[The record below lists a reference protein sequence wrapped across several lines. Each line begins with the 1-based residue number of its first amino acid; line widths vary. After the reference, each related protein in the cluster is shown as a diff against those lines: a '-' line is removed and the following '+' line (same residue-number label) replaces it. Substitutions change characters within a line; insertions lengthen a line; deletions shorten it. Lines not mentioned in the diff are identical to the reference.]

1 MKGLQVFYNSFK
13 KDLKKRFFVTVGK
26 DSTVFYLGGDY
37 FFLRLEKFYAR
48 TFPAT
53 TAYSIEA
60 FLGKKETRTFTLVSF
75 EKFQDLWD
83 HFPESLPLFTEHTEL
98 SECVFETNLI
108 SKLPS
113 PSVSFSAEGG
123 EIKKFLHKLV
133 PFFGKNSDKVCCLRF
148 KKNAEIDGFNRELEE
163 GEFQK
168 GLHFT
173 SLPVEFYSIFS
184 KETEYRYFA
193 ANYILN
199 FTSLFPSS
207 ELFTLSF
214 HGDYDAVKIS
224 ASSNITYYLMP
235 VRKLCHDEEKIF
247 ALLDEIKKI

>member
-1 MKGLQVFYNSFK
+1 MKELANFYKSFEK
-13 KDLKKRFFVTVGK
+13 NLNKRFFVNVGK
-26 DSTVFYLGGDY
+26 NSTVFYLGGDY
-37 FFLRLEKFYAR
+37 FFLRLERLYDSMPP
-48 TFPAT
+48 FPRENIT
-53 TAYSIEA
+53 S
-60 FLGKKETRTFTLVSF
+60 FLGEKETRTFTLVSF
-75 EKFQDLWD
+75 DKFQDLWD
-83 HFPESLPLFTEHTEL
+83 HFPESLQNFTEHTEL

-108 SKLPS
+108 SKLPT

-133 PFFGKNSDKVCCLRF
+133 PFFGKNSDKVCCIRF
-148 KKNAEIDGFNRELEE
+148 KKNAEIEGFNRELEE
-163 GEFQK
+163 GILPK

-173 SLPVEFYSIFS
+173 SLPVEFFSLFS

-207 ELFTLSF
+207 ELFTFSF
-214 HGDYDAVKIS
+214 HGDYDAIKIS

-235 VRKLCHDEEKIF
+235 VRKIARDAEKIF
-247 ALLDEIKKI
+247 ALLDEIKTI

>member
-1 MKGLQVFYNSFK
+1 MKELANFYKSFEK
-13 KDLKKRFFVTVGK
+13 NLNKRFFVTVGK

-37 FFLRLEKFYAR
+37 FFLRLERFYDSMPP
-48 TFPAT
+48 FPRENIT
-53 TAYSIEA
+53 S
-60 FLGKKETRTFTLVSF
+60 FLGEKETRTFTLVSF
-75 EKFQDLWD
+75 DKFQDLRD
-83 HFPESLPLFTEHTEL
+83 HFPESLSLFTEHTEL
-98 SECVFETNLI
+98 PDCPFETKVI

-113 PSVSFSAEGG
+113 PSVSFSATGG

-148 KKNAEIDGFNRELEE
+148 KKNAEIEGFNRELEE
-163 GEFQK
+163 GMIPK

-173 SLPVEFYSIFS
+173 SLSTESFSLFS

-207 ELFTLSF
+207 ELFTFSF
-214 HGDYDAVKIS
+214 HGEYNAIKIS
-224 ASSNITYYLMP
+224 LSREMNYYLLP
-235 VRKLCHDEEKIF
+235 VRKIAHDEEKIF

>member
-1 MKGLQVFYNSFK
+1 MKGLEIFYKSFEK
-13 KDLKKRFFVTVGK
+13 NLNKRFFATVEK
-26 DSTVFYLGGDY
+26 DSTVFYLGGHY
-37 FFLRLEKFYAR
+37 FFLRCERFYDSMPPFPRENITSFLEK
-48 TFPAT
+48 
-53 TAYSIEA
+53 
-60 FLGKKETRTFTLVSF
+60 KKTRTFTLASF

-83 HFPESLPLFTEHTEL
+83 HFPESLSLFTEHTEL
-98 SECVFETNLI
+98 SECVFETNLV
-108 SKLPS
+108 SKLPT

-123 EIKKFLHKLV
+123 EIKKFFHKLV

-163 GEFQK
+163 GMIPK

-173 SLPVEFYSIFS
+173 SLPAESFSLFS
-184 KETEYRYFA
+184 KNTEYRYFA

-207 ELFTLSF
+207 EIFTFSF
-214 HGDYDAVKIS
+214 HGEYDAIKIS
-224 ASSNITYYLMP
+224 LSREMNYYLMP
-235 VRKLCHDEEKIF
+235 VRKIAHDEEKIF

>member
-1 MKGLQVFYNSFK
+1 MKGLEIFYKSFEK
-13 KDLKKRFFVTVGK
+13 NLNKRFFATVGK
-26 DSTVFYLGGDY
+26 DSTVFYLGGHY
-37 FFLRLEKFYAR
+37 FFLRLEKFYSR
-48 TFPAT
+48 TFPAS

-60 FLGKKETRTFTLVSF
+60 FLGKNETRTFNFPSF
-75 EKFQDLWD
+75 YKFQELMD
-83 HFPESLPLFTEHTEL
+83 HFPESLSLFTQQVEFPD
-98 SECVFETNLI
+98 CPFETKVI

-123 EIKKFLHKLV
+123 EIRKFLYKLV

-148 KKNAEIDGFNRELEE
+148 KKNAQIEGFNRELEE
-163 GEFQK
+163 GMIQK

-173 SLPVEFYSIFS
+173 SLPAESFSLFS
-184 KETEYRYFA
+184 KETEYRYFSA
-193 ANYILN
+193 HYIIN

-207 ELFTLSF
+207 EIFTLSF
-214 HGDYDAVKIS
+214 HGEYDAIKIS

-235 VRKLCHDEEKIF
+235 VRKIAHYEEKIF

>member
-1 MKGLQVFYNSFK
+1 MKGMQVFYNSFK

-37 FFLRLEKFYAR
+37 FFLRMERFYKSMP
-48 TFPAT
+48 TFHT
-53 TAYSIEA
+53 ENINTI
-60 FLGKKETRTFTLVSF
+60 LGKKKTKTFTLTSL
-75 EKFQDLWD
+75 EKFQDLFD
-83 HFPESLPLFTEHTEL
+83 RFPESLSLFTEHTEL

-113 PSVSFSAEGG
+113 PSASFSAEGG

-133 PFFGKNSDKVCCLRF
+133 PSFGVNQDKVICIRF
-148 KKNAEIDGFNRELEE
+148 KKNAEIEGFNRELEE
-163 GEFQK
+163 GMIPK

-173 SLPVEFYSIFS
+173 SLSTESFSLFS

-207 ELFTLSF
+207 ELFTFSF
-214 HGDYDAVKIS
+214 HGEYDAIKIS
-224 ASSNITYYLMP
+224 LSREMNYYLMP
-235 VRKLCHDEEKIF
+235 VRKIAHDEEKIF
-247 ALLDEIKKI
+247 ALLDEIKTI

>member
-1 MKGLQVFYNSFK
+1 MKGLEMFYKSFE

-37 FFLRLEKFYAR
+37 FFLRMERFYDSMPP
-48 TFPAT
+48 FPRDIIT
-53 TAYSIEA
+53 A
-60 FLGKKETRTFTLVSF
+60 FLGEKETRTFTFPSF
-75 EKFQDLWD
+75 EKFQDLRD
-83 HFPESLPLFTEHTEL
+83 HFPESLYLFTQHVEFPD
-98 SECVFETNLI
+98 CPFETKVI

-113 PSVSFSAEGG
+113 PSASFSAEGG

-133 PFFGKNSDKVCCLRF
+133 PFFGINQDKVCCLRF

-163 GEFQK
+163 GMIPK

-173 SLPVEFYSIFS
+173 SLPAESFS
-184 KETEYRYFA
+184 LLSKKTEYRYFSA
-193 ANYILN
+193 HYILN

-207 ELFTLSF
+207 EIFTFSF
-214 HGDYDAVKIS
+214 HGDYDAIKIS

-235 VRKLCHDEEKIF
+235 VRKIAHDEEKIF
-247 ALLDEIKKI
+247 ALLDEIKTI